1 MNAQDGILREL
12 QAREALRALIGRY
25 SRVADNRDATGL
37 EALFHPDGLVDSGV
51 IRAKPSVFAAQF
63 VAWLEQ
69 NTVSVFHAI
78 CDAQFDL
85 AEDEATGDIQVLAL
99 CQMNHAH
106 GGKRIITAGRY
117 ADKYVV
123 HDGRWV
129 FSERIFK
136 PDMSWECG
144 ASVEHSA

>member
-1 MNAQDGILREL
+1 MMGTHEEILREL
-12 QAREALRALIGRY
+12 QTREALRALIGRY
-25 SRVADNRDATGL
+25 SWAADNRDAVRL

-51 IRAKPSVFAAQF
+51 IRAKPKAFAAQF
-63 VAWLEQ
+63 VEWLQQ
-69 NTVSVFHAI
+69 NTASVFHAI

-99 CQMNHAH
+99 CQMNQAH
-106 GGKRIITAGRY
+106 GSKRIVTAGRY

-123 HDGRWV
+123 HGSRWV

-136 PDMSWECG
+136 PQMSWEC
-144 ASVEHSA
+144 AS